1 MLATVL
7 RALKISDLRSRIL
20 FTLAMIGVFRV
31 GVHVPV
37 PGVDTEI
44 VQQMIG
50 HGTLFSFLDVFAGGA
65 LAVFSIFA
73 MGIIPYINASI
84 IMQLLT
90 IVVPKFEE
98 WRKEGQEGRRKLT
111 QITRYGTVV
120 LAAIQAFGLSYA
132 VRPAIIDPN
141 PLSYAII
148 IITLTAGTAFLMWLG
163 EHITEHGIGNGISL
177 LIFAGIVSR
186 LPLGVQ
192 RMFTFIAAGV
202 INILNLLALIVIGLV
217 VIAAVVWIQEGQRRI
232 PVQYAKRVVGRRLY
246 GGQSTFIPMKVNTA
260 GVIPVIFAVSVL
272 AFPATVAQFWQHPLA
287 QRFGEMFGYQTATY
301 VIIQFLL
308 IIFFTY
314 FYTSIQFNPADVANN
329 MKKAG
334 GFIPGLRPGRPTA
347 AYLQKVLMRITLV
360 GSIFLATVAI
370 MPNFIMTLTGIPNV
384 YLGGTALLIV
394 VGVALETMK
403 QIEAHLVMR
412 HYQGF
417 IR

>member
-1 MLATVL
+1 
-7 RALKISDLRSRIL
+7 
-20 FTLAMIGVFRV
+20 
-31 GVHVPV
+31 
-37 PGVDTEI
+37 
-44 VQQMIG
+44 
-50 HGTLFSFLDVFAGGA
+50 
-65 LAVFSIFA
+65 
-73 MGIIPYINASI
+73 
-84 IMQLLT
+84 
-90 IVVPKFEE
+90 
-98 WRKEGQEGRRKLT
+98 
-111 QITRYGTVV
+111 
-120 LAAIQAFGLSYA
+120 
-132 VRPAIIDPN
+132 
-141 PLSYAII
+141 
-148 IITLTAGTAFLMWLG
+148 MWLG

-192 RMFTFIAAGV
+192 RMFTFIAADV